1 MPQPKRVL
9 LTGHQGYIGAV
20 MGPYLESKGYDVVGL
35 DTGYFDECTLIPD
48 AYSFPTIRR
57 DVRDLLPED
66 VRGFDG
72 IIHLAALSNDP
83 IGNMVEA
90 WTEDINHGASVRLA
104 ELAIEAKVPRF
115 LFSSS
120 CIMYG
125 MSSTNEVDETSP
137 LAPQTEYARSKVKT
151 EDALREMAQDGF
163 SPTYLRNGTIYG
175 VSPHMRFDTVLNSLV
190 GHAFTSKTVIVQSDG
205 KPWRPVIHVMDV
217 ARAFER
223 VLRAPIEDVHN
234 QAFNNGADHLN
245 HQVIDLANIAVDVV
259 PGSRLEVMA
268 DAGADQ
274 RTYKASFAKF
284 AKTFPDFEW
293 IFNAR
298 TGAQELADTFT
309 KIGLTSEEF
318 NGPRFTRLKW
328 LQRLLDA
335 EILDKDLRWTNE
347 LAEVAK

>member
-1 MPQPKRVL
+1 M
-9 LTGHQGYIGAV
+9 
-20 MGPYLESKGYDVVGL
+20 
-35 DTGYFDECTLIPD
+35 
-48 AYSFPTIRR
+48 
-57 DVRDLLPED
+57 
-66 VRGFDG
+66 
-72 IIHLAALSNDP
+72 
-83 IGNMVEA
+83 
-90 WTEDINHGASVRLA
+90 
-104 ELAIEAKVPRF
+104 
-115 LFSSS
+115 
-120 CIMYG
+120 
-125 MSSTNEVDETSP
+125 
-137 LAPQTEYARSKVKT
+137 
-151 EDALREMAQDGF
+151 
-163 SPTYLRNGTIYG
+163 
-175 VSPHMRFDTVLNSLV
+175 
-190 GHAFTSKTVIVQSDG
+190 
-205 KPWRPVIHVMDV
+205 
-217 ARAFER
+217 
-223 VLRAPIEDVHN
+223 
-234 QAFNNGADHLN
+234 
-245 HQVIDLANIAVDVV
+245 IDLANIAVDVV